1 MKKDKITKIVVPIA
15 EKTVAECLKVGKK
28 YIKDG
33 AESLELRIDYI
44 NYNSYT
50 TEDLKELIKEI
61 NFLIIV
67 TNRRIE
73 EGGFFKG
80 SEEERINT
88 LYQIADLVD
97 YIDIELESGEE
108 NIKKIVDTGV
118 KTIISYHDFEKTPN
132 KKFLEN
138 IIKKEKELGD
148 IAKIATMP
156 KNVFDTI
163 KILNLMENSKKKN
176 DYNNGNDLIAI
187 SMGELG
193 SYTRFISKN
202 YNTPF
207 TFASGE
213 LATAPGQI
221 DIKTMKLLLDT
232 L

>member
-1 MKKDKITKIVVPIA
+1 MKNRVTKIVAPIA
-15 EKTVAECLKVGKK
+15 EEAIEDCLKAAKK

-33 AESLELRIDYI
+33 AEFLELRIDYI
-44 NYNSYT
+44 NYNGYT
-50 TEDLKELIKEI
+50 TEALRTLIKEI
-61 NFLIIV
+61 NFPIIA

-88 LYQIADLVD
+88 LCQIADLVD
-97 YIDIELESGEE
+97 YIDIELESGKE

-132 KKFLEN
+132 KEFLED

-156 KNVFDTI
+156 KDVFDTV
-163 KILNLMENSKKKN
+163 KILNLMENNKN
-176 DYNNGNDLIAI
+176 NNLIAI
-187 SMGELG
+187 SMGKLG

-202 YNTPF
+202 YNAPF
-207 TFASGE
+207 TFASGD

-221 DIKTMKLLLDT
+221 DIKTMKLLLDK